1 MTPTCTTIPLA
12 RPLHQRALEFLSDG
26 WHAWRQRRRTRAAQ
40 RRAEREMQA
49 VRDMNELLLR
59 DIGAPE
65 WMVADAA
72 ERRVERLRG
81 LS

>member
-1 MTPTCTTIPLA
+1 MNPTCTTIPLT
-12 RPLHQRALEFLSDG
+12 RPLHQRALERLADG
-26 WHAWRQRRRTRAAQ
+26 WHAWQKRRRARAAV

-72 ERRVERLRG
+72 DRRLERLRG